1 MNLTENIRE
10 GLRSI
15 QANMLRTVLTA
26 LIVTFGIMALVG
38 ILTTIDGIQYSVTDS
53 LSELGVN
60 AFSITSKD
68 NFRGRRRGVSEKSY
82 PPIKY
87 KEIMRFAKEFDWPS
101 ASLAMGTNLTGT
113 AEVKRGSKITNP
125 NISVMGINEEFIALE
140 GLNIDRGRN
149 FSMIEIQYGSNVAIL
164 GSKVYAGL
172 YNNGDSIGD
181 TEVSLLGTKYRVVGV
196 LEERGNFGGGQ
207 GGPDNTVFVPIA
219 NANKQAKGRQ
229 LAYSMKVGINDPTQV
244 EPAMGEATG
253 TMRKIRRDD
262 IGAPNSFEVE
272 KSATLAERLEEI
284 SDRLRIGGF
293 GISFVTLLGACVALM
308 NIMLVSVTERT
319 REVGVRKALGATT
332 MRIRQQFIVEAV
344 VICLLGGILGII
356 LGIVIGNL
364 ISRLLSIE
372 GLVIPWLWMFFG
384 LAVCV
389 VVGVISGYYPANK
402 AANLDP
408 IESLRFE

>member
-1 MNLTENIRE
+1 
-10 GLRSI
+10 
-15 QANMLRTVLTA
+15 MLRTVLTA

-53 LSELGVN
+53 LAELGVN
-60 AFSITSKD
+60 AFSIQSKN
-68 NFRGRRRGVSEKSY
+68 NFRGRRRGVSEKNY

-87 KEIMRFAKEFDWPS
+87 KEVMRFAKEYDWPS
-101 ASLAMGTNLTGT
+101 ATLAMGTTLTGT

-125 NISVMGINEEFIALE
+125 NITVLGINEEFIALE
-140 GLNIDRGRN
+140 GLNIEKGRN
-149 FSMIEIQYGSNVAIL
+149 ISALEIQYGSNVAIL
-164 GSKVYAGL
+164 GKKVFNGL
-172 YNNGDSIGD
+172 YNSNDTING
-181 TEVSLLGTKYRVVGV
+181 TEVAFLGTKYRVIGV
-196 LEERGNFGGGQ
+196 LEERGNFGGGS
-207 GGPDNTVFVPIA
+207 GGPDNTIFIPIV
-219 NANKQAKGRQ
+219 NANNQAKGRQ
-229 LAYSMKVGINDPTQV
+229 LSYSLKVGITDPTQV
-244 EPAMGEATG
+244 EAAMGEATG
-253 TMRKIRRDD
+253 TMRKIRQDD
-262 IGAPNSFEVE
+262 IGAEDSFEIE
-272 KSATLAERLEEI
+272 KSESLADTLEEI
-284 SDRLRIGGF
+284 SGRLRIGGF

-364 ISRLLSIE
+364 ISRLLDIE

>member
-53 LSELGVN
+53 LAELGVN
-60 AFSITSKD
+60 VFQIESKN
-68 NFRGRRRGVSEKSY
+68 NFRGRRQGVSEKVY
-82 PPIKY
+82 PPIRY
-87 KEIMRFAKEFDWPS
+87 KEMQKFIEEYDWPS
-101 ASLAMGTNLTGT
+101 ASLSLFTRLTGT
-113 AEVKRGSKITNP
+113 AEVKRGSEITNP
-125 NISVMGINEEFIALE
+125 NIEVIGVNEEYLALE
-140 GLNIDRGRN
+140 GLDIQRGRN
-149 FSMIEIQYGSNVAIL
+149 FSGVEIQYGSNVAIL
-164 GSKVYAGL
+164 GSKVYSGL
-172 YNNGDSIGD
+172 YDEGDSIRD
-181 TEVSLLGTKYRVVGV
+181 TEVAFLGTKYRVIGV
-196 LEERGNFGGGQ
+196 LEEKGNFGGGQ
-207 GGPDNTVFVPIA
+207 GGPDNTIYVPVI

-229 LAYSMKVGINDPTQV
+229 LAYSIKVGIDDPTQV
-244 EPAMGEATG
+244 ESAMGEATG
-253 TMRKIRRDD
+253 TMRKIRRDPIGEPDSFD
-262 IGAPNSFEVE
+262 IE
-272 KSATLAERLEEI
+272 KSESLADTLEDI
-284 SDRLRIGGF
+284 SSRLRIGGF

-332 MRIRQQFIVEAV
+332 TRIRQQFIVEAV
-344 VICLLGGILGII
+344 VICLLGGLLGII
-356 LGIVIGNL
+356 LGIIIGNGSSSL
-364 ISRLLSIE
+364 LDIS
-372 GLVIPWLWMFFG
+372 GFVVPWLWMIFA

-389 VVGVISGYYPANK
+389 FVGVISGYYPANK

>member
-53 LSELGVN
+53 LSDLGVN
-60 AFSITSKD
+60 AFSISSKN
-68 NFRGRRRGVSEKSY
+68 NFRGRRQGVSEKVY

-87 KEIMRFAKEFDWPS
+87 KEIQRFSEEFDWPS
-101 ASLAMGTNLTGT
+101 ASLAMGTQLTGT
-113 AEVKRGSKITNP
+113 AEIKRGSKITNP
-125 NISVMGINEEFIALE
+125 NIAVLGINEEFIALE
-140 GLNIDRGRN
+140 GLNIEKGRN
-149 FSMIEIQYGSNVAIL
+149 FSSVEIQYGSNVAIL
-164 GSKVYAGL
+164 GSKVFSGL
-172 YNNGDSIGD
+172 YESGDTISN
-181 TEVSLLGTKYRVVGV
+181 TEVSFLGTKYRVIGV

-207 GGPDNTVFVPIA
+207 GGPDNTVYVPIA

-229 LAYSMKVGINDPTQV
+229 LSYDMKVGINDPSQMDA
-244 EPAMGEATG
+244 AMGEATG
-253 TMRKIRRDD
+253 IMRKIRRDP
-262 IGAPNSFEVE
+262 IGEPESFEIE
-272 KSATLAERLEEI
+272 KSESLADTLEDI
-284 SDRLRIGGF
+284 SSRLRIGGF

-344 VICLLGGILGII
+344 VICVLGGLLGII

-364 ISRLLSIE
+364 ISSLLDIS
-372 GLVIPWLWMFFG
+372 GFVIPWLWMLFA
-384 LAVCV
+384 LAVCIF
-389 VVGVISGYYPANK
+389 VGVISGYYPANK